1 MADDYGK
8 LLKGEKEQSG
18 DTGLSGGLQSAGRG
32 LLEAIPFTGEKLAT
46 DVGLKKPDTFVE
58 RLTRRAAR
66 NAPYALASA
75 PFTGGIPSAL
85 GFLGATAAGQAAE
98 EFGVPE
104 AYQPVAEIAGSGAT
118 QLARG
123 TAGQVLGYAEKPLI
137 DLYNKAKKTFD
148 LGPGSRTAQGM
159 KYGHGDNPVSAA
171 QNLQRGT
178 ELATERVGNKFKTD
192 SINDKWV
199 KETQNTLGKDVEKI
213 FSGKTFYPDQPF
225 LDKIQNIYT
234 EAGTAFGEKGNVIK
248 TILEKNIGGQRPGG
262 GIISPSF
269 NAESLRGA
277 IVDVN
282 RYIANATGNEAH
294 LLHKT
299 AEALHDLAEAN
310 LQSFPK
316 VGKKLVKDYQDWRK
330 AYTSFATIRDTYQ
343 TTAGRTASGRIPLD
357 ELHQQ
362 IIKRSGS
369 EVPSNPLYKDLAE
382 YGPLFR
388 GTTEQA
394 KPGVLTG
401 AVRTITESPISK
413 ALQLGMQPVIPKKYG
428 GALGKVQTA
437 VPTLQM
443 FSPAQQYTQ
452 VQSEQKK
459 STDPYAGMVKD

>member
-1 MADDYGK
+1 MADDYGN
-8 LLKGEKEQSG
+8 LLKGEKEQSS

-46 DVGLKKPDTFVE
+46 EAGLKKPDTFVE

-75 PFTGGIPSAL
+75 PFTGGVPSAL
-85 GFLGATAAGQAAE
+85 GFIGATGLGQAAE
-98 EFGVPE
+98 EIGVPE
-104 AYQPVAEIAGSGAT
+104 EYQPVAEIAGQGAGE
-118 QLARG
+118 LAAG
-123 TAGQVLGYAEKPLI
+123 TLGRTIGYAEKPLI
-137 DLYNKAKKTFD
+137 ELYNKAKKTFD
-148 LGPGSRTAQGM
+148 LGPGARTSQGM
-159 KYGHGDNPVSAA
+159 QYVHGDNPVSAA
-171 QNLQRGT
+171 QNLQKAT
-178 ELATERVGNKFKTD
+178 ELATERVGSKFKTD

-199 KETQNTLGKDVEKI
+199 KDTQNSLGKDVEKI
-213 FSGKTFYPDQPF
+213 FSGKTFYPDQTF
-225 LDKIQNIYT
+225 LNKIQDIYN

-248 TILEKNIGGQRPGG
+248 TILDKNIGGQRPGG

-316 VGKKLVKDYQDWRK
+316 VGKQLAKDYQDWRK

-343 TTAGRTASGRIPLD
+343 TTAGRTPAGRIPLD

-382 YGPLFR
+382 YGPMFR
-388 GTTEQA
+388 GAA
-394 KPGVLTG
+394 KQDRPGAFTG
-401 AVRTITESPISK
+401 AVRTISESPISK
-413 ALQLGMQPVIPKKYG
+413 ALQLAFQPVVPKRYG

-452 VQSEQKK
+452 TPSEQKK
-459 STDPYAGMVKD
+459 SKDPYAGLLKD

>member
-18 DTGLSGGLQSAGRG
+18 DSCLSGVLQSAGRG

-234 EAGTAFGEKGNVIK
+234 EAGTAFVEKCNVIK